1 MKERMENRKVLG
13 IILGLAGTITLIL
26 YGKSL
31 INATN
36 ASLGNLLVFVNAV
49 SYGFYLIIVKKLMDK
64 YNAFTF
70 VKWIYTFGFLMVLPF
85 GWGEFQAIDFAN
97 LPTDI
102 FWKIGFVVVF
112 STFLTYL
119 LNLVS
124 MRELKPTTVAVFIY
138 LQPLFATIFAVSLGK
153 DDLSLVKLISAVLID
168 LNTRMPSVFREME
181 LGLRNQISQRL
192 ERGKVDFSLYVEV
205 TGEETT
211 SKINVPIIKGY
222 INQMKAVIPTA
233 DETELMKMA
242 VRMPDALKTE
252 RDEIDENEWKQ
263 IQTVIDEALE
273 NIANFRKDEGA
284 SLEKEFQLRIGNI
297 NNLMNEAVSYDA
309 ERVETVKTRLR
320 TALDEIKVNVDENRF
335 EQELIFYLEKYDIT
349 EEKVRLGNHLNYFL
363 ETLNGTEANGRKL
376 GFITQEMGREI
387 NTMGSK
393 SNHTEMQKLV
403 VMMKDELEKIKEQV
417 LNVL

>member
-1 MKERMENRKVLG
+1 MIHSMTGFGKASLQLPTKK
-13 IILGLAGTITLIL
+13 ITVEI
-26 YGKSL
+26 KSL
-31 INATN
+31 N
-36 ASLGNLLVFVNAV
+36 SKGL
-49 SYGFYLIIVKKLMDK
+49 
-64 YNAFTF
+64 
-70 VKWIYTFGFLMVLPF
+70 
-85 GWGEFQAIDFAN
+85 
-97 LPTDI
+97 
-102 FWKIGFVVVF
+102 
-112 STFLTYL
+112 
-119 LNLVS
+119 
-124 MRELKPTTVAVFIY
+124 
-138 LQPLFATIFAVSLGK
+138 
-153 DDLSLVKLISAVLID
+153 D

-205 TGEETT
+205 TGEETN
-211 SKINVPIIKGY
+211 SKINVPIVKGY
-222 INQMKAVIPTA
+222 INQMKAVIPNA

-320 TALDEIKVNVDENRF
+320 TALDELKVNVDENRF

-349 EEKVRLGNHLNYFL
+349 EEKVRLGNHLSYFL

>member
-1 MKERMENRKVLG
+1 MIQSMTGFGKASLQLPTKK
-13 IILGLAGTITLIL
+13 ITVEI
-26 YGKSL
+26 KSL
-31 INATN
+31 N
-36 ASLGNLLVFVNAV
+36 SKGL
-49 SYGFYLIIVKKLMDK
+49 
-64 YNAFTF
+64 
-70 VKWIYTFGFLMVLPF
+70 
-85 GWGEFQAIDFAN
+85 
-97 LPTDI
+97 
-102 FWKIGFVVVF
+102 
-112 STFLTYL
+112 
-119 LNLVS
+119 
-124 MRELKPTTVAVFIY
+124 
-138 LQPLFATIFAVSLGK
+138 
-153 DDLSLVKLISAVLID
+153 D

-211 SKINVPIIKGY
+211 SKINVPIVNGY
-222 INQMKAVIPTA
+222 INQMKAVIPSA
-233 DETELMKMA
+233 DATELLKMA
-242 VRMPDALKTE
+242 GRMPDALKTE
-252 RDEIDENEWKQ
+252 RDEIDATEWKQ
-263 IQTVIDEALE
+263 IQIVIDEAME

-284 SLEKEFQLRIGNI
+284 SLEKEFQLRIANI

-320 TALDEIKVNVDENRF
+320 TALDELKVNVDENRF

-349 EEKVRLGNHLNYFL
+349 EEKVRLGNHLNYFI